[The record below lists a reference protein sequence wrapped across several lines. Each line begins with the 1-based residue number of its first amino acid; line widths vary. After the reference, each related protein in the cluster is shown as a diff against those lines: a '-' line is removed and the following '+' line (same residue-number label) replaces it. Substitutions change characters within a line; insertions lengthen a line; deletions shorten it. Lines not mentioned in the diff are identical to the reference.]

1 MEQIV
6 EFFPIL
12 KKPVRK
18 ALSHNVLAVVS
29 ERGKGQWECKAG
41 ILLLLIAC
49 ELL

>member
-12 KKPVRK
+12 KKPIWK
-18 ALSHNVLAVVS
+18 ALSHNVLAVIS
-29 ERGKGQWECKAG
+29 EQEKGQWECKVG